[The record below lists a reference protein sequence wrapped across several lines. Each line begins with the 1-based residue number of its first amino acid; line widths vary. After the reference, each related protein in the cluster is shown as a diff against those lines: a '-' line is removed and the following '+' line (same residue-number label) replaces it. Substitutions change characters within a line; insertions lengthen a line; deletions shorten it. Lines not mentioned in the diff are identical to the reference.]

1 MKRKPALTFGDV
13 AVCNLKRRP
22 FRSVCLI
29 SLVAALAF
37 VLFGGSLITYSLING
52 TNGLAKRLGADILI
66 VPKGYD
72 QTLEG
77 ILLRG
82 EPSTF
87 YMSAEWVGKISA
99 VDGVE
104 AVSPHL
110 FVASLNAPCCSVPIQ
125 LIGFD
130 QKTDFIVEPWLR
142 TSLPGKLADDEVVIG
157 GAISGKVGGTLTFF
171 DRAYRIAA
179 KMENTG
185 TGFDASIFMTMDAAR
200 RAARDYAAMLSPEE
214 SIPSESISSESIS
227 SVAVLIEDGFTA
239 AGMTRK
245 INNDFG
251 YGQSGIVVVPAKS
264 IVSNVSVGL
273 RALTAFISVLS
284 AILWMLSVSVL
295 TIVFSVIL
303 NERKQEF
310 GILRSLGITRKKLI
324 ALVLLE
330 SGAIS
335 LAGAVTG
342 VFFSALL
349 VLPFRIYIQET
360 VSMPY
365 MQPSFGKLLALAAA
379 SLLLSFVTGP
389 LASLLSSSKMRN
401 CDVCSIIREGCL

>member
-1 MKRKPALTFGDV
+1 MKKRPTLTFSDV
-13 AVCNLKRRP
+13 VVCNLKRRS
-22 FRSVCLI
+22 FRSICLI
-29 SLVAALAF
+29 ALVAALAF
-37 VLFGGSLITYSLING
+37 VLFGGSLITHSLING
-52 TNGLAKRLGADILI
+52 TDGLAKRLGADILI

-72 QTLEG
+72 QTIEG

-87 YMSAEWVGKISA
+87 YMSAEWVEKISA
-99 VDGVE
+99 VDGVA

-110 FVASLNAPCCSVPIQ
+110 FVASLNASCCSVPIQ

-142 TSLPGKLADDEVVIG
+142 TSLPGKLTDDEVVIG
-157 GAISGKVGGTLTFF
+157 GAVSGRIGGTLTFF
-171 DRAYRIAA
+171 DRIYRIAA

-185 TGFDASIFMTMDAAR
+185 TGFDASIFMNMDAAR
-200 RAARDYAAMLSPEE
+200 RAAKDYAAKEETSPSPEE
-214 SIPSESISSESIS
+214 TLSSESIS
-227 SVAVLIEDGFTA
+227 SIAVLIEDGFTA

-245 INNDFG
+245 INNEFG
-251 YGQSGIVVVPAKS
+251 YSRSGIVVVPAKS
-264 IVSNVSVGL
+264 IISNVSVGL
-273 RALTAFISVLS
+273 RALTTFISVLS
-284 AILWMLSVSVL
+284 VILWILSTLVL

-310 GILRSLGITRKKLI
+310 GILRSLGITRKKLV

-335 LAGAVTG
+335 LTGAVTG

-349 VLPFRIYIQET
+349 ILPFRVYIQET

-365 MQPSFGKLLALAAA
+365 MQPSLGKFLTIAAA